1 MLEKQHP
8 RGNVKRF
15 FTPTGPK
22 TKTNRSGKRSVK
34 QQHKKFGQ
42 NFYESDQGVK
52 HWSQFNDSI
61 TRFLNNN
68 RRIGINNKKIYPI

>member
-8 RGNVKRF
+8 CGNVKRF
-15 FTPTGPK
+15 FTVIGPK

-52 HWSQFNDSI
+52 H
-61 TRFLNNN
+61 
-68 RRIGINNKKIYPI
+68 